1 MDGLLLHLSATIYLR
16 LITYT
21 PNNHSEMNTL
31 AKSVK
36 RVYVWLFARKA
47 LYSLNLFF
55 YKLSMCGIGIRNYE
69 NDTVS
74 GEKAFI
80 RYLIKHQKLQSG
92 VILDIGANIGN
103 YTVMLRKNNI
113 SLPIFAFE
121 PHPVAYRKLEE
132 TARQHQFTAV
142 PEGAGDQCTT
152 TTIYDYTINGGS
164 EHASMYKDVFSTLRH
179 TQAAGIVIHLTTI
192 DDFVARNNIQRIALL
207 KIDTEGNELN
217 VLKGAADTIRRKL
230 ADVIQIEFNEMNVI
244 SRTFFRDIEATLP
257 NYDFYRLL
265 PDGLLPL
272 GPYNTTEFE
281 IFAFQNIV
289 AMRQERA

>member
-1 MDGLLLHLSATIYLR
+1 
-16 LITYT
+16 
-21 PNNHSEMNTL
+21 MNTL

-36 RVYVWLFARKA
+36 SVYVRLFARKA
-47 LYSLNLFF
+47 FYRVNLFF

-121 PHPVAYRKLEE
+121 PHPVAFKKLEE
-132 TARQHQFTAV
+132 TARKHQFTAV
-142 PEGAGDQCTT
+142 PEGAGESCTT
-152 TTIYDYTINGGS
+152 TTIYDYTANGGS

-179 TQAAGIVIHLTTI
+179 SSAAGVVISLTTI

-217 VLKGAADTIRRKL
+217 VLKGAVDTIRRKL
-230 ADVIQIEFNEMNVI
+230 ADIIQIEFNEMNVI
-244 SRTFFRDIEATLP
+244 SRTFFRDIEAVLP
-257 NYDFYRLL
+257 HYDFYRML
-265 PDGLLPL
+265 PDGLQAL
-272 GPYNTTEFE
+272 GTYNTTEFE

-289 AMRQERA
+289 AIRQERA